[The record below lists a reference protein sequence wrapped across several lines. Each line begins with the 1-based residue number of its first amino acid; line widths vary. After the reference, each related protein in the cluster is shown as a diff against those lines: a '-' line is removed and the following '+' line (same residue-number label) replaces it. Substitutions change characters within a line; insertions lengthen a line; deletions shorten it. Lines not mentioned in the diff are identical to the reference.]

1 VQFAFVQKTC
11 VCTKSSFC
19 IDILLPKNYKAKL
32 QLEKNCP
39 KHFCTEKASHKMLVK
54 VTPAS
59 KRNGRGSQMDDWNQR
74 RDIL

>member
-1 VQFAFVQKTC
+1 LCVQKAAFALIFFYQ
-11 VCTKSSFC
+11 K
-19 IDILLPKNYKAKL
+19 KYKAKL
-32 QLEKNCP
+32 QLEKNCA

-54 VTPAS
+54 MTPAS